1 MISNLKNIEEV
12 FAKMGSDGLDTSKPL
27 KWGFFFIDKAKENL
41 LKVAHELSAHN
52 HEMESLHEADDKS
65 WVLQVSKSEV
75 LDPEKL
81 HKRNI
86 SFNQLAEY
94 CEVGLYD
101 GWDVGKV

>member
-1 MISNLKNIEEV
+1 
-12 FAKMGSDGLDTSKPL
+12 
-27 KWGFFFIDKAKENL
+27 
-41 LKVAHELSAHN
+41 
-52 HEMESLHEADDKS
+52 MESLHEADDKS

-94 CEVGLYD
+94 CEVELYD